1 MIHKYMN
8 KRFIFISFGTILLVG
23 LLLHLIPMFD
33 NNFYFTMDQGNEAVH
48 AREIWYRHQLAL
60 TGPETSVPGLFNGP
74 FWHWFIA
81 IGYWIFNGHPFGAL
95 ILLVLVNL
103 IISAFL
109 MWRVFKY
116 VSFWSAI
123 VLGLALQ
130 FFWPF
135 YDTSRYAFS
144 PFGLVACSIMFILLM
159 EAFFAR
165 KKKSYRFAGIPVAFA
180 SHVEIA
186 SFPPLFLLYVI
197 MGLWGLFTKRFTR
210 KKLVT
215 GILIVLIFFLPQVI
229 SEITTNFSQ
238 FWSVQKHL
246 SSEQTVLAASQFIKM
261 SQIFIK
267 LIGESVA
274 PQKPYVGAVIF
285 LFVFLFFIKYYSRN
299 VFIKRFVLLSLLLTA
314 ISWIWFSSNIGWHP
328 WHTAYV
334 APLSFIAL
342 LLMFFSLPRKIGAI
356 FISVV
361 LIFQFVFFV
370 QRYTETLRP
379 SGDPSLLK
387 NEIQVIDWVYQ
398 KAKGEGFY
406 AYTYLPSVYDYPY
419 QYLFWWYGRKKYG
432 YLPCEYSTYP
442 NTPDLFVPG
451 LEFYQEPKRTCQ
463 NVEFLIIEPDKNITL
478 QTKWLDGV
486 QKGTKLMSR
495 TQVGSIKIEQR
506 LR

>member
-1 MIHKYMN
+1 MERK
-8 KRFIFISFGTILLVG
+8 FVFLVFGTILLVG
-23 LLLHLIPMFD
+23 LSLHLVPMLD

-48 AREIWYRHQLAL
+48 AREIWYRHQLVL
-60 TGPETSVPGLFNGP
+60 TGPETSIPGLFNGP

-81 IGYWIFNGHPFGAL
+81 IGYWIFKGHPFGAL
-95 ILLVLVNL
+95 ILLVFVNL
-103 IISAFL
+103 ILSAFL

-123 VLGLALQ
+123 ILGLALQ

-144 PFGLVACSIMFILLM
+144 PFGLVACTIMFVLLM
-159 EAFFAR
+159 EAFLAR

-186 SFPPLFLLYVI
+186 SFPPIFLLYVL
-197 MGLWGLFTKRFTR
+197 MGVWGLFTKRFTR
-210 KKLVT
+210 RKLVA
-215 GILIVLIFFLPQVI
+215 GIVIVLIFFLPQII

-238 FWSVQKHL
+238 FWSVQRHL
-246 SSEQTVLAASQFIKM
+246 SSERTVLAASQFIEM

-267 LIGESVA
+267 LIGESVV
-274 PQKPYVGAVIF
+274 PQKPYIGTVVF
-285 LFVFLFFIKYYSRN
+285 LFVFIFFIKNHSHN
-299 VFIKRFVLLSLLLTA
+299 VFIKRFILLSLLLIA

-328 WHTAYV
+328 WHTVYV

-356 FISVV
+356 FISAV
-361 LIFQFVFFV
+361 LIFQFIFFAE
-370 QRYTETLRP
+370 RYVDTLR
-379 SGDPSLLK
+379 SSKDPSLLK

-398 KAKGEGFY
+398 KAKGKGFY

-442 NTPDLFVPG
+442 NVPDLFVPG
-451 LEFYQEPKRTCQ
+451 LEHYQNPKRTCGKIR
-463 NVEFLIIEPDKNITL
+463 FLIVEPYKSLALQKEWLQGTREGTSLIEEITI
-478 QTKWLDGV
+478 GA
-486 QKGTKLMSR
+486 
-495 TQVGSIKIEQR
+495 IKIEKR
-506 LR
+506 LPNP